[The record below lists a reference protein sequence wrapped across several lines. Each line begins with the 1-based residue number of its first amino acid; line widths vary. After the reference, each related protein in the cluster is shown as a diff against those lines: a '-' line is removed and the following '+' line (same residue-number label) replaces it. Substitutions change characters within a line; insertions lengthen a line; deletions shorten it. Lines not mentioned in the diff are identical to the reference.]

1 MNLPQTKKP
10 KKYNNSY
17 KSIKIIRRWIV
28 IIDLEYQIN
37 RENRCKVNNKPSK

>member
-10 KKYNNSY
+10 KKSNNSY
-17 KSIKIIRRWIV
+17 KSIEIIRGWIV
-28 IIDLEYQIN
+28 IINLKYQIN